1 MRWQRVAARALSEV
15 AGLTL
20 SLRHPRHGLRILLY
34 HAVGTRLS
42 ADSYGISIAPER
54 FERQMAI
61 LAASKDLTTVGISE
75 GLKDA
80 PSLRVAV
87 SFDDGYRDN
96 LSVAAP
102 ILLRYGVP
110 FTVFVTS
117 SFVRSRNPDYLS
129 PEDLRELAGLP
140 GVTVGS
146 HGTTHR
152 PLAECDEGA
161 LRSELHDSK
170 RYLEDVTGKPVTT
183 LSYPHGSVSL
193 RVVQAAK
200 RAGYELGACSRFDLN
215 ADEDCNPLL
224 LCRSEI
230 VSADSERIFRQKIRG
245 AWDWG
250 RWRSR
255 VPVGGHRENAEH
267 PDSIYPLW

>member
-1 MRWQRVAARALSEV
+1 MRWQRVAARALAEV

-20 SLRHPRHGLRILLY
+20 SLHRPRHGLRILLY

-42 ADSYGISIAPER
+42 VDSYGISIAPER

-61 LAASKDLTTVGISE
+61 LAGSKDLTTVGISD
-75 GLKDA
+75 GLKDS

-87 SFDDGYRDN
+87 TFDDGYRDN

-102 ILLRYGVP
+102 ILLTHGIP

-117 SFVRSRNPDYLS
+117 SFVRSRSAGYLS

-146 HGTTHR
+146 HGATHR

-161 LRSELHDSK
+161 LWSELRDSK
-170 RYLEDVTGKPVTT
+170 RYLEDATGKPVTT

-193 RVVQAAK
+193 RVMQAAK

-215 ADEDCNPLL
+215 ADVDCNPLL

-230 VSADSERIFRQKIRG
+230 VSADSERIFLQKIYG

-255 VPVGGHRENAEH
+255 VPVAGHRETAEH